1 METGKTGLSK
11 NTPTNAMFGAGKTG
25 VSKNTPKNIMF
36 GAGTIHKGLAYD
48 SSSESWNFAESCIG
62 ATQGGSK
69 ITITPEFTDVE
80 ADGALVLVKGLKVK
94 VGETASMEINL
105 LELTKQVIKDA
116 LIAKDG
122 TSNDSNFDLI
132 ESKASLTDGD
142 YYDNIAF
149 VGKTL
154 DGRNVIVILDN
165 ALCTSGFE
173 TEGKNKEAGVGK
185 YTFECHADLDSDL
198 DVLPYHIYYPKTVA

>member
-1 METGKTGLSK
+1 MIT
-11 NTPTNAMFGAGKTG
+11 GKTG
-25 VSKNTPKNIMF
+25 VSTDTPKSIMF
-36 GAGTIHKGLAYD
+36 GAGTIHKGLTYTAGT
-48 SSSESWNFAESCIG
+48 SGASGSWNFASSCIG

-105 LELTKQVIKDA
+105 LELTKEIVKDS
-116 LIAKDG
+116 LIAQMG
-122 TSNDSNFDLI
+122 TSADSNFDLI
-132 ESKASLTDGD
+132 ESKASLADGD

-154 DGRNVIVILDN
+154 DGRNIIVIMDN

-173 TEGKNKEAGVGK
+173 AEGKNKEAGVGK
-185 YTFECHADLDSDL
+185 YTFECHAELNGDLDK
-198 DVLPYHIYYPKTVA
+198 LPYHIYYPKASA

>member
-1 METGKTGLSK
+1 MKT
-11 NTPTNAMFGAGKTG
+11 GKTG
-25 VSKNTPKNIMF
+25 VSNDTPKNIMF

-48 SSSESWNFAESCIG
+48 SSSKSWNFAESCIG

-94 VGETASMEINL
+94 TGETASMEINL
-105 LELTKQVIKDA
+105 LELTEEIIKDA

-122 TSNDSNFDLI
+122 ASEDTNFDLI
-132 ESKASLTDGD
+132 ESRADLAEGD

-149 VGKTL
+149 V
-154 DGRNVIVILDN
+154 
-165 ALCTSGFE
+165 
-173 TEGKNKEAGVGK
+173 
-185 YTFECHADLDSDL
+185 
-198 DVLPYHIYYPKTVA
+198 

>member
-1 METGKTGLSK
+1 MIT
-11 NTPTNAMFGAGKTG
+11 GKTG
-25 VSKNTPKNIMF
+25 VSTETPKSIMF
-36 GAGTIHKGLAYD
+36 GAGTIHKGLAY
-48 SSSESWNFAESCIG
+48 SATNHTWNFADSCIG

-122 TSNDSNFDLI
+122 TSDDSDFDLI

>member
-1 METGKTGLSK
+1 MK
-11 NTPTNAMFGAGKTG
+11 AGKTG
-25 VSKNTPKNIMF
+25 VSTDTPKSIMF

-48 SSSESWNFAESCIG
+48 STAKTWNFEASCIG

-69 ITITPEFTDVE
+69 ITITPEFVDVE

-94 VGETASMEINL
+94 TGETASMEINL

-116 LIAKDG
+116 LVAQDG
-122 TSNDSNFDLI
+122 SSSDTNYDLI
-132 ESKASLTDGD
+132 ESKADLAEGD

-149 VGKTL
+149 VGKNL
-154 DGRNVIVILDN
+154 AGKNIIVILDN
-165 ALCTSGFE
+165 ALCTSGLE

-198 DVLPYHIYYPKTVA
+198 DTLPYHIYYPKVVA

>member
-1 METGKTGLSK
+1 MK
-11 NTPTNAMFGAGKTG
+11 AGKTG
-25 VSKNTPKNIMF
+25 VSKDTPKNILF
-36 GAGTIHKGLAYD
+36 GAGTIHKGLAFD
-48 SSSESWNFAESCIG
+48 ASAKTWNFAESCIG

-94 VGETASMEINL
+94 TGETASMEINL
-105 LELTKQVIKDA
+105 LELTKDVIKDA
-116 LIAKDG
+116 LVAKDG
-122 TSNDSNFDLI
+122 TSSDENYDVI
-132 ESKASLTDGD
+132 ESKADLAEGD

-149 VGKTL
+149 VGKNL
-154 DGRNVIVILDN
+154 AGKNIIVIMDN

-185 YTFECHADLDSDL
+185 YTFECHADLDGEL
-198 DVLPYHIYYPKTVA
+198 DTLPYHIYYPKVTA

>member
-1 METGKTGLSK
+1 MK
-11 NTPTNAMFGAGKTG
+11 AGKTG
-25 VSKNTPKNIMF
+25 VSTDTPKSIMF
-36 GAGTIHKGLAYD
+36 GAGTIHKGLAYNTT
-48 SSSESWNFAESCIG
+48 SKSWNFEASCIG

-69 ITITPEFTDVE
+69 ITITPEFVDVE

-94 VGETASMEINL
+94 TGETASMEINL
-105 LELTKQVIKDA
+105 LELTEDVIKDA
-116 LIAKDG
+116 LVAQNG
-122 TSNDSNFDLI
+122 TSDDTNFNLI
-132 ESKASLTDGD
+132 ESKADLAEGD

-149 VGKTL
+149 VGKNL
-154 DGRNVIVILDN
+154 AGKNIIVILDN

-198 DVLPYHIYYPKTVA
+198 DTLPYHIYYPKTVA